1 MQPPPRDNISAL
13 SQVPLFARLSR
24 EELQALG
31 LRVRMRSFKAGD
43 IIFHRNDPG
52 ATFFVILRGVVKI
65 FLSSEEGQE
74 VVLIILKEGE
84 FMGELSLIDGE
95 PRSASAQ
102 ALEATDTLTIDRDS
116 LLDFIG
122 EHPRAGL
129 NIFAVMASRF
139 RRADGVIADC
149 AFLDLQTR
157 LNKML
162 VELVK
167 QFGRRRG
174 SATEID
180 LRLSQRDLASMVAST
195 RESVNRL
202 LVGLEGEGIVRLDR
216 QRITVLRLDL
226 LEERV
231 HQLSM

>member
-1 MQPPPRDNISAL
+1 MHLPLRDDFSAL
-13 SQVPLFARLSR
+13 GHVPLFARLSR

-31 LRVRMRSFKAGD
+31 LRVRMRSFRAGE

-52 ATFFVILRGVVKI
+52 DAFYVILRGVVKI

-95 PRSASAQ
+95 PRSASAL

-129 NIFAVMASRF
+129 SIFAVMASRF

-149 AFLDLQTR
+149 AFLDLPTR
-157 LNKML
+157 LNKIL
-162 VELVK
+162 VELVQ
-167 QFGRRRG
+167 QFGQRRG
-174 SATEID
+174 GAIEID

-202 LVGLEGEGIVRLDR
+202 LMGLEDEGIIRSDR
-216 QRITVLRLDL
+216 QRITVLRLDI
-226 LEERV
+226 LEARV
-231 HQLSM
+231 QQLSM